1 MVEKNLAA
9 GVDIHFCVY
18 GYLGWLSKS
27 TIVNTSA
34 ENTGM

>member
-1 MVEKNLAA
+1 MAEKNLVA
-9 GVDIHFCVY
+9 GMAIHFCVY